1 MSGDSFSRFV
11 VATHQDSSDRA
22 VFSNYPRPLEQQSQW
37 VDQVTLCEA
46 ALASTAALSF
56 FDPMSIDHGGI
67 KHSFLDGAFVANNP
81 VNILWNEAQ
90 KQFVGITPFSDRIR
104 VLLSIGTGKMSP
116 ATMEISI
123 KATKILDVLKKLVSE
138 TDGTAN
144 TFHETNMELAL
155 RGAYMRFNPP
165 YMDDI
170 GLDDAL
176 KKDLI
181 SSRSMTY
188 GKDSEQIQRL
198 YNFQRVAGTE
208 ESRSFFE
215 YTAEIEEQQSFA

>member
-1 MSGDSFSRFV
+1 MTFFGRFV
-11 VATHQDSSDRA
+11 VATHQDSGDRA
-22 VFSNYPRPLEQQSQW
+22 IFSNYPRPLEQQSAW

-56 FDPMSIDHGGI
+56 FEPMRISHGDI
-67 KHSFLDGAFVANNP
+67 QHSFLDGAFVANNP
-81 VNILWNEAQ
+81 VQILWTEAQ
-90 KQFVGITPFSDRIR
+90 KQFVAGTPLSDRIR
-104 VLLSIGTGKMSP
+104 TLLSIGTGKMSP
-116 ATMEISI
+116 KTAAISV
-123 KATKILDVLKKLVSE
+123 KVTQILEVLKRLATE
-138 TDGTAN
+138 TDGTAK

-155 RGAYMRFNPP
+155 KRAYMRFNPP

-188 GKDSEQIQRL
+188 GNDMDQIQRL
-198 YNFQRVAGTE
+198 YDFQQVAGTE
-208 ESRSFFE
+208 KSRSFVE